1 MRNSGGITRE
11 FRVTNTGPKDVE
23 LEWKV
28 YNLSSGSSREEGNLF
43 DIKICDP
50 PLGSE
55 KVCDV

>member
-28 YNLSSGSSREEGNLF
+28 YNLSSGSSN
-43 DIKICDP
+43 
-50 PLGSE
+50 
-55 KVCDV
+55 

>member
-1 MRNSGGITRE
+1 MRNSGGIARE

-23 LEWKV
+23 LDWKV
-28 YNLSSGSSREEGNLF
+28 YNLSSGKQSEGNLF

-55 KVCDV
+55 KICDV